1 MDLCDFYSPI
11 HKFTTSPTWLNIH
24 LSKQTQ
30 IPFTFSKEFQKEQ
43 KAESKPK
50 PTQEQQIILQQEEQ
64 TLTKNKQL
72 LFCMYS
78 VPLDH
83 AVYAVMSPN
92 DSFRTR
98 VKFTIGN
105 VSVLLKSTT
114 CPHSPR
120 TVSLIL
126 MLSPH
131 VETK

>member
-11 HKFTTSPTWLNIH
+11 HKFTASPTWLNIH

-43 KAESKPK
+43 KAESKSK

-78 VPLDH
+78 VLLDPCC
-83 AVYAVMSPN
+83 VC
-92 DSFRTR
+92 
-98 VKFTIGN
+98 GN
-105 VSVLLKSTT
+105 VS
-114 CPHSPR
+114 
-120 TVSLIL
+120 
-126 MLSPH
+126 
-131 VETK
+131 